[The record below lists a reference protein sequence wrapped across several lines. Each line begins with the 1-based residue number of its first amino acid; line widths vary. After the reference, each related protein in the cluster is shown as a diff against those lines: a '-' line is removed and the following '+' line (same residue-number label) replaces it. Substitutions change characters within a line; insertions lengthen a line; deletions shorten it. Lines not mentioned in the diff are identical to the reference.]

1 MKPSPSPEDNV
12 FLSGKLKQKEISG
25 YRNKELLAQK
35 GVCALCYT
43 KIKTGAEALDH
54 DHTTGYVRKVLHAD
68 CNILLGKIENFLNR
82 RGKGLRDGEEGK
94 RLPAFFINVYS
105 YMVDNYSYNPL
116 HPKHL
121 TPEEKEIKLY
131 KKRMKKAKRETTKKK
146 YRDLIRLLQESTDER
161 S

>member
-1 MKPSPSPEDNV
+1 LAHPQVPDV
-12 FLSGKLKQKEISG
+12 QFSGKLKTKEIG
-25 YRNKELLAQK
+25 TYRMAQLSRQN
-35 GVCALCYT
+35 GLCALCFT
-43 KIKTGAEALDH
+43 KIKAGADTLDH
-54 DHTTGYVRKVLHAD
+54 SHTTGHVRKVLHAD

-82 RGKGLRDGEEGK
+82 RGKALRDGEQGK

-121 TPEEKEIKLY
+121 TPEEKEIRVY

-146 YRDLIRLLQESTDER
+146 YRDLIKLLQESLDER

>member
-1 MKPSPSPEDNV
+1 MKQPPIPDV
-12 FLSGKLKQKEISG
+12 LFSGKLKQKEIAP
-25 YRNKELLAQK
+25 YRAKKLSSQN
-35 GVCALCYT
+35 GICALCFT
-43 KIKTGAEALDH
+43 KIKTGSDTLDH
-54 DHTTGYVRKVLHAD
+54 DHTTGYVRAVLHAD

-82 RGKGLRDGEEGK
+82 RGKALRDGEQGK

-146 YRDLIRLLQESTDER
+146 YRDLIKLLQESLDER